1 MEMKDRIRIKRE
13 SLGYSKNKLAK
24 LAGVSPTAIS
34 KVEKGG
40 SSRFIVDIAR
50 ALGVSAEYLMTGR
63 GKAA

>member
-24 LAGVSPTAIS
+24 LSGVSPTAIS
-34 KVEKGG
+34 KIENGG

-50 ALGVSAEYLMTGR
+50 VLGVSAEYLMTGR